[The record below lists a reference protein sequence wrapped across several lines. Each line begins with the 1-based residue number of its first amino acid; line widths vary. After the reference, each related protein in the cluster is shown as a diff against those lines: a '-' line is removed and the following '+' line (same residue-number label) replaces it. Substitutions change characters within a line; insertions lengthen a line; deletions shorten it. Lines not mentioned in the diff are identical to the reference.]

1 MKLYLFRIGLMVYG
15 VLFAMMTLPSLAMAS
30 EGSLIG
36 PKPYNF
42 PARSAQS
49 ALILY
54 ESKQSGS
61 LGQAA
66 GSTRIYSN
74 TSISA
79 NNWQQI
85 EMTLGDNAE
94 AALDVN
100 SSQSAEGSQSTTS
113 SEFLNN
119 DSDVRQ
125 GEEEM
130 QRQE

>member
-1 MKLYLFRIGLMVYG
+1 MKLYLFRTSLIIYSIAFVMMALPT
-15 VLFAMMTLPSLAMAS
+15 FATAS
-30 EGSLIG
+30 DGSLIG
-36 PKPYNF
+36 PKPYTF

-54 ESKQSGS
+54 ENKRSGS
-61 LGQAA
+61 LGQGVGA
-66 GSTRIYSN
+66 TTVYSN

-100 SSQSAEGSQSTTS
+100 SSQSSEGSQSTTNS
-113 SEFLNN
+113 DFLN
-119 DSDVRQ
+119 SREEAQ
-125 GEEEM
+125 GEEEI
-130 QRQE
+130 QSQD